1 VLWRPAQHQ
10 GLHGA
15 LLSTDVKVRATTPVV
30 PDSLGDHICPD
41 TGGAGDD
48 DPFEMIEALCGARA
62 YLYLNGDIVPKDYDF
77 YTLGCGHEAAT
88 CKACRKAAGLHDA

>member
-1 VLWRPAQHQ
+1 
-10 GLHGA
+10 
-15 LLSTDVKVRATTPVV
+15 VV

-62 YLYLNGDIVPKDYDF
+62 YLYLNGDIVPKEFDF
-77 YTLGCGHEAAT
+77 YTLGSGPFGNGHEAAT
-88 CKACRKAAGLHDA
+88 CKACRKAAGLDS